1 MRQSWN
7 QRSTSAENAPAS
19 FSPEATSI
27 STRCRGTCSGSRVG
41 CEIVDVA
48 GDTPASTCPRSARR
62 SVPTYSVISHVG
74 YDVHNKK
81 DAARV
86 FYLFVTL
93 NNATIGRVK
102 IETSLQEWSLLSM
115 KTLSLIL

>member
-1 MRQSWN
+1 MLQ
-7 QRSTSAENAPAS
+7 
-19 FSPEATSI
+19 AT
-27 STRCRGTCSGSRVG
+27 RLPLHVRGPL
-41 CEIVDVA
+41 
-48 GDTPASTCPRSARR
+48 GDPCP
-62 SVPTYSVISHVG
+62 PSVISHVG

-115 KTLSLIL
+115 KTLSLILAMFFLLLSAVVARGANLTRVSNETG